1 MEDHDDNG
9 GDEGDHEEDLRRV
22 DGPGLVWWAMLSRDE
37 VAKGGGARHKLVGE
51 GEAAGGPG
59 GSPGP

>member
-22 DGPGLVWWAMLSRDE
+22 DGPGLVGDVVQGRGRE
-37 VAKGGGARHKLVGE
+37 GGRSSA
-51 GEAAGGPG
+51 
-59 GSPGP
+59 